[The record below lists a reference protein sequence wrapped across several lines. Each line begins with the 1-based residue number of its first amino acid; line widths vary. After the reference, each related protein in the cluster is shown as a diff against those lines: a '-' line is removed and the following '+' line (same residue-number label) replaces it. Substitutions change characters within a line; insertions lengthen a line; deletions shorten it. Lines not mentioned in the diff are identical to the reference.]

1 MSAVGGWLDAIAHL
15 IVIGWLYY
23 LTARV
28 QKILTHAE
36 QAVANAAAVYE
47 AVTDTAAEIA
57 EADEP
62 DPNQPTG
69 PIEMP
74 DATVPMALAWDDAA
88 AELTDDIDQRLARFD
103 FKEGH
108 QR

>member
-1 MSAVGGWLDAIAHL
+1 MSTVGGWLDAIAHL
-15 IVIGWLYY
+15 IVIGWLYM

-28 QKILTHAE
+28 MQILTHAE
-36 QAVANAAAVYE
+36 QAVAKAAAVYE

-57 EADEP
+57 EAEP
-62 DPNQPTG
+62 RDYVLVDNCAADTEP
-69 PIEMP
+69 EWA
-74 DATVPMALAWDDAA
+74 DA
-88 AELTDDIDQRLARFD
+88 QLARFD